1 MMKLILIPATML
13 VLLTPVLSYAQQGK
27 QPQPAQQPQQ
37 TQPVEEEDLIPPTK
51 YEMFLDTPDAVIVTS
66 SYEIGRLNIRGVESG
81 PVVTANVAWV
91 LNENEKL
98 YAAKI
103 GEVFLDFEE
112 LKTLDEGIGKLL
124 NGISE
129 SYQKLGAAS
138 MSYKTVRGLEI
149 NYFTFEAST
158 EALKQQLHL
167 VIGPFSY
174 RGSSTNP
181 LVDLRTLISQAR
193 DKLVSLGAK

>member
-1 MMKLILIPATML
+1 MTKLILITATMG
-13 VLLTPVLSYAQQGK
+13 VLLTPVLSYAQQAR

-37 TQPVEEEDLIPPTK
+37 AQPIEEEELIPPTK

-66 SYEIGRLNIRGVESG
+66 SYDIGKLTIRGADSG
-81 PVVTANVAWV
+81 PNVTAHVAWV

-124 NGISE
+124 KGISE
-129 SYQKLGAAS
+129 SYEKLGAAS

-149 NYFTFEAST
+149 NYFTFEAPS

-167 VIGPFSY
+167 VIGTFSY

-181 LVDLRTLISQAR
+181 LTDLRTLIGQAR
-193 DKLVSLGAK
+193 DKLASLGAK